1 MYESYHSEEL
11 KNQSAGIGHS
21 EKFETT
27 SSVQGRWGREDRD
40 LEGCVSAKIDGV
52 ERIFAWPISFAS
64 FVRRQPEHKMRIT
77 DVQYIGDPL
86 SIYSK
91 MVRYMTGEST
101 PEEDESISYKIHSK
115 TNPLFKIQNP

>member
-1 MYESYHSEEL
+1 
-11 KNQSAGIGHS
+11 
-21 EKFETT
+21 
-27 SSVQGRWGREDRD
+27 
-40 LEGCVSAKIDGV
+40 
-52 ERIFAWPISFAS
+52 
-64 FVRRQPEHKMRIT
+64 MRIT